1 MEIKDLKDL
10 RPVTWGFIVML
21 VLVTIVPGYL
31 LIFMFN
37 EELFLEVETVKLIF
51 LAISITMPVWALNT
65 FLCFFSKE
73 DLGVMERLQ
82 FNGLLGAFYSFIPL
96 YAPALMK
103 VFVDIDN
110 NWAVGIAGGL
120 EIISLILIVCMVY
133 KNNKNSK

>member
-37 EELFLEVETVKLIF
+37 DELFLKVETVKLIF

-65 FLCFFSKE
+65 FACFFSKE
-73 DLGVMERLQ
+73 DMDVMERLQ
-82 FNGLLGAFYSFIPL
+82 FNGLLGAIYTFIPL
-96 YAPALMK
+96 YTPALVK
-103 VFVDIDN
+103 VFVDIDSD
-110 NWAVGIAGGL
+110 WAVGMAGGL

-133 KNNKNSK
+133 KDNKNSK

>member
-1 MEIKDLKDL
+1 MDIKDLKDL

-65 FLCFFSKE
+65 FAFFFSEE
-73 DLGVMERLQ
+73 DMEVMERLQ
-82 FNGLLGAFYSFIPL
+82 FNGLLGAFYTFIPL
-96 YAPALMK
+96 YAPALVK

-120 EIISLILIVCMVY
+120 EIISLVLIVCMVY
-133 KNNKNSK
+133 KDNKNSK